1 MKEVLRSN
9 NPVDLSYAQSLMK
22 DAGIDCLVLDSHAA
36 IVEGS
41 IGAIQRRLMVPD
53 DDAEEARRL
62 LRDSDIDG

>member
-53 DDAEEARRL
+53 DDAEEARRIL
-62 LRDSDIDG
+62 LDSDIDG

>member
-1 MKEVLRSN
+1 
-9 NPVDLSYAQSLMK
+9 MK